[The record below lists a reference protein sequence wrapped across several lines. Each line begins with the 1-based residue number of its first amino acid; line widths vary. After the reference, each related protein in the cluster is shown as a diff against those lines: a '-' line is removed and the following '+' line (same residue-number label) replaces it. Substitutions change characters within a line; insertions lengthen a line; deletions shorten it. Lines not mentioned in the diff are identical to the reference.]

1 MKNIFKF
8 KKHTLCLIFF
18 ITLSLQGFLIQN
30 SEAADE
36 KCFINAAGSVA
47 PINNGAPFGFDCW
60 GKPDIQTVTFFK
72 VALCKDTL
80 AAPAAITTVTPI
92 DLTSCTTVW
101 ENAAGQSVNVSVG
114 LTAPLTGTASIP
126 EPGSYKT
133 LYIEISPTFI
143 YRILAR
149 FATNPMRRGGVNS
162 NGDLC
167 WTVANTAQFSMSA
180 TEAASALASV
190 QCGAVPAAGTTTFTF
205 NSFDSPGAVVTITD
219 NEQPSGRTFRAAL
232 LKTNGTLIAAP
243 ANDTIVA
250 GTKLAAWVANPI
262 KITPDTADFAVEFS
276 NSAGIGALLGAA
288 DNLLGIEPG
297 AFDIFIT
304 VN

>member
-18 ITLSLQGFLIQN
+18 ITLNLQGFLIQN
-30 SEAADE
+30 SEAAADTA
-36 KCFINAAGSVA
+36 CVINAAGSVA
-47 PINNGAPFGFDCW
+47 PVNNGATGFDCW
-60 GKPDIQTVTFFK
+60 GKPNIQTVTFFK

-101 ENAAGQSVNVSVG
+101 ENAAGQSVNVSLG

-143 YRILAR
+143 YRSLSR
-149 FATNPMRRGGVNS
+149 FAAANMKRGTVLSGGN
-162 NGDLC
+162 LC
-167 WTVANTAQFSMSA
+167 WTVANTVQFSKSA
-180 TEAASALASV
+180 TVVASALASV

-205 NSFDSPGAVVTITD
+205 NSFDAGDTVTLTD
-219 NEQPSGRTFRAAL
+219 IRQPSGRTFRAAL

-243 ANDTIVA
+243 VNDTIVA
-250 GTKLAAWVANPI
+250 GTKLGAWVANPI
-262 KITPDTADFAVEFS
+262 TITPDTTDFVVEFS
-276 NSAGIGALLGAA
+276 NSAGLGAQLDA
-288 DNLLGIEPG
+288 TDNLVGIDPG
-297 AFDIFIT
+297 AFDIFLT

>member
-18 ITLSLQGFLIQN
+18 ITLNLQGFLIQN
-30 SEAADE
+30 SEAAADTA
-36 KCFINAAGSVA
+36 CVINGAGSVA
-47 PINNGAPFGFDCW
+47 PINNGATGFDCW
-60 GKPDIQTVTFFK
+60 GKPSVQTVNFFK

-143 YRILAR
+143 YQILAR
-149 FATNPMRRGGVNS
+149 FAAANMKRGTVLSG
-162 NGDLC
+162 GDLC
-167 WTVANTAQFSMSA
+167 WTVANTVQFSKSL
-180 TEAASALASV
+180 TVVASALASI
-190 QCGAVPAAGTTTFTF
+190 QCGAVPAAGNTTYTF
-205 NSFDSPGAVVTITD
+205 NSFDAGNTVTLTD
-219 NEQPSGRTFRAAL
+219 ILQPSGRTFRAAL
-232 LKTNGTLIAAP
+232 LKTNGTLIATP
-243 ANDTIVA
+243 ANDTIVT
-250 GTKLAAWVANPI
+250 GTKLGAWVANPI
-262 KITPDTADFAVEFS
+262 TITPDTTDFVVEFS
-276 NSAGIGALLGAA
+276 NSAGLGAQLDAA
-288 DNLLGIEPG
+288 DDLVGIDPG

>member
-18 ITLSLQGFLIQN
+18 ITLNLQGFLIQN
-30 SEAADE
+30 SEAAADTA
-36 KCFINAAGSVA
+36 CVINGAGSVA
-47 PINNGAPFGFDCW
+47 PINNGATGFDCW
-60 GKPDIQTVTFFK
+60 GKPSVQTVNFFK

-143 YRILAR
+143 YQILAR
-149 FATNPMRRGGVNS
+149 FAAANMKRGTVLSGGN
-162 NGDLC
+162 LC
-167 WTVANTAQFSMSA
+167 WTVANTVQFSKSA
-180 TEAASALASV
+180 TVVASALASI
-190 QCGAVPAAGTTTFTF
+190 QCGAVPAAGNTTYTF
-205 NSFDSPGAVVTITD
+205 NSFDAGNTVTLTD
-219 NEQPSGRTFRAAL
+219 IRQPSGRTFRAAL
-232 LKTNGTLIAAP
+232 LKTNGTLIATP
-243 ANDTIVA
+243 ANDTIVT
-250 GTKLAAWVANPI
+250 GTKLGAWVANPI
-262 KITPDTADFAVEFS
+262 KITPDTTDFVVEFS
-276 NSAGIGALLGAA
+276 NSAGIGALLDAA
-288 DNLLGIEPG
+288 DDLVGIDPG

>member
-18 ITLSLQGFLIQN
+18 ITLNLQGFLIQN
-30 SEAADE
+30 SEAAADTA
-36 KCFINAAGSVA
+36 CVINGAGSVA
-47 PINNGAPFGFDCW
+47 PINNGATGFDCW
-60 GKPDIQTVTFFK
+60 GKPSVQTVNFFK

-143 YRILAR
+143 YKILAR

-167 WTVANTAQFSMSA
+167 WTVANTVQFSKSA
-180 TEAASALASV
+180 TVVASALASI
-190 QCGAVPAAGTTTFTF
+190 QCGAAPNAGNTTYTF
-205 NSFDSPGAVVTITD
+205 NSFDAGDTVTLTD
-219 NEQPSGRTFRAAL
+219 IRQPSGRTFRAAL
-232 LKTNGTLIAAP
+232 LKTNGTLIATP
-243 ANDTIVA
+243 ANDTIVT
-250 GTKLAAWVANPI
+250 GTKLGAWVANPI
-262 KITPDTADFAVEFS
+262 TITPDTTDFVVEFS
-276 NSAGIGALLGAA
+276 NSAGLGAQLDAA
-288 DNLLGIEPG
+288 DNLVGIDPG
-297 AFDIFIT
+297 AFDIFIS

>member
-18 ITLSLQGFLIQN
+18 ITLNLQGFLIQN
-30 SEAADE
+30 SEAAADTA
-36 KCFINAAGSVA
+36 CVINGAGSVA
-47 PINNGAPFGFDCW
+47 PINNGATGFDCW
-60 GKPDIQTVTFFK
+60 GKPSVQTVNFFK

-143 YRILAR
+143 YKILAR

-167 WTVANTAQFSMSA
+167 WTVANTVQFSKSA
-180 TEAASALASV
+180 TVVASALASI
-190 QCGAVPAAGTTTFTF
+190 QCGAAPNAGNTTYTF
-205 NSFDSPGAVVTITD
+205 NSFDAGDTVTLTD
-219 NEQPSGRTFRAAL
+219 IRQPSGRTFRAAL

-243 ANDTIVA
+243 VNDTIVA
-250 GTKLAAWVANPI
+250 GTKLGAWVANPI
-262 KITPDTADFAVEFS
+262 TITPDTTDFVVEFS
-276 NSAGIGALLGAA
+276 NSAGLGAQLDAA
-288 DNLLGIEPG
+288 DDIVGIDPG

-304 VN
+304 AN

>member
-18 ITLSLQGFLIQN
+18 ITLNLQGFLIQN
-30 SEAADE
+30 SEAADA
-36 KCFINAAGSVA
+36 KCVINAAGNVA
-47 PINNGAPFGFDCW
+47 PIDNGAPFGFDCW
-60 GKPDIQTVTFFK
+60 GKPNIQTVTFFK
-72 VALCKDTL
+72 AALCKDTL
-80 AAPAAITTVTPI
+80 AAPAAITTATPI

-101 ENAAGQSVNVSVG
+101 ENAAGQSVNVSLG

-143 YRILAR
+143 YRSLSR

-162 NGDLC
+162 NGNLC
-167 WTVANTAQFSMSA
+167 WTVANTVQFSMSA
-180 TEAASALASV
+180 TQAASALASV
-190 QCGAVPAAGTTTFTF
+190 QCGAVPDAGTTTFTF
-205 NSFDSPGAVVTITD
+205 NSFDGPGVEVTLTD
-219 NEQPSGRTFRAAL
+219 IEQPSGRTFRAAL

-243 ANDTIVA
+243 VNDTIVA
-250 GTKLAAWVANPI
+250 GTKLGAWVANPI
-262 KITPDTADFAVEFS
+262 TITPDTTDFVVEFS
-276 NSAGIGALLGAA
+276 NSAGIGALLDAA
-288 DNLLGIEPG
+288 DNLVGIDPG

-304 VN
+304 AN